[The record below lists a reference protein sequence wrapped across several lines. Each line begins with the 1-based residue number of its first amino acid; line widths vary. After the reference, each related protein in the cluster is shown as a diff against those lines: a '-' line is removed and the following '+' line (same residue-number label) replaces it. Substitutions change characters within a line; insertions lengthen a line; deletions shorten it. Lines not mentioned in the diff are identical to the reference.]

1 MARFEWTSPAAFR
14 QALGFLLVANVL
26 DASFTALWVS
36 EGIVEEGNALM
47 AAAIEQG
54 YGVFVLSKVA
64 LVGLGAVGL
73 FRLRD
78 RLGARVAILP
88 AVVLYAFV
96 MGNHMGIGA
105 RVLGLVEQGIVFGG
119 QLPGM

>member
-1 MARFEWTSPAAFR
+1 MSRGDWTSPSAFR
-14 QALGFLLVANVL
+14 QALSFLLVANII
-26 DASFTALWVS
+26 DASLTALWVS

-47 AAAIEQG
+47 AAAIDQG
-54 YGVFVLSKVA
+54 YGVFVASKIA
-64 LVGLGAVGL
+64 LVGLGAAGL

-78 RLGARVAILP
+78 HRGARVAILP

-105 RVLGLVEQGIVFGG
+105 RVLGLVEQGLFFGG
-119 QLPGM
+119 PASGM

>member
-1 MARFEWTSPAAFR
+1 MARGDWTSPAAFR
-14 QALGFLLVANVL
+14 QALSFLLVANVL
-26 DASFTALWVS
+26 DASMTAVWVS

-47 AAAIEQG
+47 AAAIDQG
-54 YGVFVLSKVA
+54 FSVFVLSKIA
-64 LVGLGAVGL
+64 LVGLGAAGL

-78 RLGARVAILP
+78 HRGARVAILP

-96 MGNHMGIGA
+96 MGNHIGIAA
-105 RVLGLVEQGIVFGG
+105 RVLGLVEHGILFGG